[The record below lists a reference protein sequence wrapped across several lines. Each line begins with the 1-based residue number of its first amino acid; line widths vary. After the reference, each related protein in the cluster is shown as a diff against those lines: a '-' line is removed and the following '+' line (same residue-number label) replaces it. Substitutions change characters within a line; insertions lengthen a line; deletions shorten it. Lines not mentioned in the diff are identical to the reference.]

1 MTSPGLRRALG
12 LPQATSLVVGIII
25 GASIFAQPSEI
36 TRLLPSVAAITLAW
50 VAAGVLTMCGAL
62 VCAELASA
70 FPRTG
75 GVYVFLTEAFGP
87 ATGFLWGWAMFWTM
101 HSGILAA
108 IAVIFA
114 RYAAVFVPL
123 SESAQ
128 RAVAAGVILALS
140 AVNYAGVVHG
150 GRVQAALTAVKVLAI
165 AALVAMGWWLAPA
178 AGWPVSA
185 PGAALAPGAF
195 VLAVGAGLFAFGGW
209 HMVTY
214 AAGETVDPAR
224 TIPRALV
231 LGMVVVT
238 VCYAGLNAAYLRVLP
253 LETVRT
259 SSRVAADLAQALLG
273 PAAAKGVA
281 ALVLVSTMG
290 ALNGIALSGPRVYYS
305 MAEAGL
311 LFRPFAAVHPSFR
324 TPHVAIALQGCWA
337 AVLALTNSYRA
348 LFSRVIYTEWIFFAL
363 MAAGLVLLRRRADY
377 RPTLRV
383 PGYPLV
389 PAAFVLAALTVVAIQ
404 IRAQPRDALLGL
416 GFVLLGLPVYF
427 LWARRGRPAPAAA
440 P

>member
-1 MTSPGLRRALG
+1 MASPGLRRALG
-12 LPQATSLVVGIII
+12 LPQSAALVVGIVI
-25 GASIFAQPSEI
+25 GASIFVQPSEI

-50 VAAGVLTMCGAL
+50 LAAGALTMCGAL

-123 SESAQ
+123 AEGAQ
-128 RAVAAGVILALS
+128 RAVAAGIILVLS
-140 AVNYAGVVHG
+140 AVNYVGVAHG
-150 GRVQAALTAVKVLAI
+150 GRVQTALTAVKVVAI
-165 AALVAMGWWLAPA
+165 AMLVAMGWWLSPA
-178 AGWPVSA
+178 AGWPAA
-185 PGAALAPGAF
+185 PAGAGLAAGPF
-195 VLAVGAGLFAFGGW
+195 VQAVGAGLFAFGGW

-214 AAGETVDPAR
+214 SAGETIDPAR

-231 LGMVVVT
+231 LGMLVVT
-238 VCYAGLNAAYLRVLP
+238 ACYAGLNAAYLRVLP
-253 LETVRT
+253 LEAVRA

-273 PAAAKGVA
+273 AAAARGVA

-290 ALNGIALSGPRVYYS
+290 ALNGIVLAGPRVYHS

-311 LFRPFAAVHPSFR
+311 LFRPLAAVHRTFR
-324 TPHVAIALQGCWA
+324 TPHVAIALQAVWA

-348 LFSRVIYTEWIFFAL
+348 LFGRVIYTEWIFFAL
-363 MAAGLVLLRRRADY
+363 MAVGLVLLRRRADY
-377 RPTLRV
+377 RPAMRV

-389 PAAFVLAALTVVAIQ
+389 PVAFALAALTVVAIQ

-427 LWARRGRPAPAAA
+427 LWARRRQPGPAGDP
-440 P
+440 